1 MHNLDLL
8 VLHYR
13 TCKLWRTSWI
23 PISVY
28 INNQFSLFSKSFD
41 NFQSCS
47 LWIFFFKLCWHD
59 LKSILKGSLFSRSLG
74 RNFFFLFLYFIFISY
89 VESKIFEFGFS
100 IFPEFT
106 LTFYLGRKYFLVLP
120 FIPIE
125 ATFGSS
131 ADKVTGALMIYL
143 IILD

>member
-1 MHNLDLL
+1 M
-8 VLHYR
+8 
-13 TCKLWRTSWI
+13 
-23 PISVY
+23 
-28 INNQFSLFSKSFD
+28 
-41 NFQSCS
+41 
-47 LWIFFFKLCWHD
+47 
-59 LKSILKGSLFSRSLG
+59 ILKGFSRVRYFHG
-74 RNFFFLFLYFIFISY
+74 PWEGTFFLFLNFIFISY

>member
-1 MHNLDLL
+1 MADQLDSNIRLHNLNLFL
-8 VLHYR
+8 N
-13 TCKLWRTSWI
+13 S
-23 PISVY
+23 
-28 INNQFSLFSKSFD
+28 QFSLFSKSFD

-47 LWIFFFKLCWHD
+47 WWIFFPLNYIGM
-59 LKSILKGSLFSRSLG
+59 ILKGFSRVRYFHG
-74 RNFFFLFLYFIFISY
+74 PWEGTFFFLNFIFISY

>member
-1 MHNLDLL
+1 MDF
-8 VLHYR
+8 
-13 TCKLWRTSWI
+13 
-23 PISVY
+23 
-28 INNQFSLFSKSFD
+28 FSL
-41 NFQSCS
+41 NYVGM
-47 LWIFFFKLCWHD
+47 
-59 LKSILKGSLFSRSLG
+59 ILKVFSRVRYFHG
-74 RNFFFLFLYFIFISY
+74 PWEGTFFLFLNFIFISY